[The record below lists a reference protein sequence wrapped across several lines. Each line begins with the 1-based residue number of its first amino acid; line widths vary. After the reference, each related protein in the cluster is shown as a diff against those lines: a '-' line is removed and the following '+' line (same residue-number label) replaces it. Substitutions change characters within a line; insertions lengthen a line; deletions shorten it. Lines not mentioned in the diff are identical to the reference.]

1 MSEKEKIA
9 FYQVHFVYKDGKDL
23 NINMAPEQLNEFFT
37 ELNAKKI
44 FWYGKEEQPEMGFWT
59 NIDEVRFIQL
69 RAMKGVEHVEQLNSA
84 RAPQDVEA
92 AVEVSKVEA
101 ISKQ

>member
-9 FYQVHFVYKDGKDL
+9 FYQVNFVYKDGKDL
-23 NINMAPEQLNEFFT
+23 NINMAPEQLHEFFT

-44 FWYGKEEQPEMGFWT
+44 FWYGKEKEPELGFWT

-69 RAMKGVEHVEQLNSA
+69 KAMKGVPHVESNNSESELA
-84 RAPQDVEA
+84 NDETTA
-92 AVEVSKVEA
+92 EVSEVK
-101 ISKQ
+101 SLGNS